1 MKAKISTLILIA
13 VLYAFSGFSQ
23 ANKISFQIIDGI
35 QDDSLR
41 QKLEQNSTKLFAK
54 LNEAFSKSYE
64 LPLLDEK
71 TITPEGLE
79 KIMDLWRDGRFYCP
93 ADKIAEIISHKG
105 DGFQIRNIPIIYG
118 KEDKF
123 DVVIE
128 YSSDG
133 RITDFY
139 IALDAHQYKTVMDA
153 TSVIDR
159 TRREIIA
166 NFLENLRTAY
176 VKKDISYIEKLY
188 SDKALIITGKVL
200 KTGDVSTD
208 QFQKS
213 LTKDQIKYQILTKT
227 EYMSKLRKVFNS
239 ISYLRLDFKDVS
251 VERSKKHVNF
261 YGIKLRQIWE
271 SSGYKDDG
279 LLFLMVQFKD
289 NEDPVIWVR
298 TWQDT
303 QKTPSEDVFD
313 MHNFKIS
320 TGNSIQ

>member
-23 ANKISFQIIDGI
+23 TNRISFQIIDGI

-54 LNEAFSKSYE
+54 LNEAFSKSFE

-71 TITPEGLE
+71 TITPEGIE

-227 EYMSKLRKVFNS
+227 EYMSKLLKVFKS

>member
-41 QKLEQNSTKLFAK
+41 QKLEQNSTKLFTK